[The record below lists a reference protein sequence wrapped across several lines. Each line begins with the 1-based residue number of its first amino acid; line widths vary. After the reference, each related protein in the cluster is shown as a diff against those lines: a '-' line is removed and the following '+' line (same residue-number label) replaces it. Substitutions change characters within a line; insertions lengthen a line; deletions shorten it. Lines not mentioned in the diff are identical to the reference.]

1 MNINELKKLWQE
13 HGFRPLKRLGQNFLI
28 DKNVRDNILG
38 ELQLD
43 GESVVV
49 EIGAGFGVMSFE
61 VADRVK
67 KIFAVEKD
75 AKICEIMAPL
85 FGQKKNLELIC
96 EDILKLDLQAL
107 VPRGERLLIFGNIP
121 YYITT
126 PVIEKIIEQRESV
139 KSAYI
144 MMQDEVARRIVALPG
159 SKEYGAL
166 SCFVQ
171 FYTKAEKAFKVS
183 KNSFYPKPKVDS
195 CLLKMEIFPEPQFK
209 VGDKELMFKVIR
221 KAFLQRRKKILN
233 SLAHA
238 GFMSMERDEWQR
250 LLESCDIDL
259 SSRAENLSL
268 SDYVRISDAISED

>member
-96 EDILKLDLQAL
+96 EDILELDLQAL